1 MRDGSPDQ
9 VAMPL
14 TTEDGWI
21 SMNRPGKIRAV
32 RTRDGARIVIVLAT
46 DQVGVVVAI
55 HGETGRG
62 L

>member
-1 MRDGSPDQ
+1 
-9 VAMPL
+9 MPL